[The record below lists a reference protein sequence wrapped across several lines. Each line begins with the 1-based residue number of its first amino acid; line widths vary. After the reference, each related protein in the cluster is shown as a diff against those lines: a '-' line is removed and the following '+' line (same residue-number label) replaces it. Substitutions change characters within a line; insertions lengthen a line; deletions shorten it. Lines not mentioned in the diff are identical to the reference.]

1 MMNIKI
7 KIIKRGIRNA
17 RVDGVGIILG
27 ENNLSES
34 CEGSNEVSHKDMHRQ
49 GQSIPSRSSQHKD
62 TKEKFPKYVALL
74 VEKTNNR

>member
-1 MMNIKI
+1 MPGQMGQALFQEKTI
-7 KIIKRGIRNA
+7 
-17 RVDGVGIILG
+17 
-27 ENNLSES
+27 SQQS

-62 TKEKFPKYVALL
+62 TKEKFPKHVALL